1 MSLLKYPHLERFGT
15 TEVEAIEVGT
25 TYVFPKLDGTNA
37 SVWADEDY
45 SIKAGSRNRELSLDS
60 DNAGFYAAM
69 LQDKQVGSYLLEYPY
84 HILYGEWLVPHT
96 VRTYVDTAWRKFY
109 VFDVFNKLTGEFIP
123 FTEYEERLKAYGLNY
138 LAPLAIIKNGDINVF
153 TQCLEKNTVLIK
165 DGEGVGEGIVIKNYD
180 YVNKYGRVTWAKLV
194 TNEFKDKHHKEKG
207 APLIGC
213 EIVEEKIV
221 NKLVTES
228 LVDKVVAKIITS
240 NDGVWSSKNIP
251 QLIGTVFYD
260 LVRED
265 IWTMVKDFKN
275 PTINFKTLSHYT
287 TAKVKELRKDLF

>member
-1 MSLLKYPHLERFGT
+1 MSFLKYPHLERFGN

-25 TYVFPKLDGTNA
+25 AYVFPKLDGTNA
-37 SVWADEDY
+37 SVWAAEDY

-69 LQDKQVGSYLLEYPY
+69 LQDKQVGAYLLEYPY

-96 VRTYVDTAWRKFY
+96 VKTYVDTAWRKFY

-123 FTEYEERLKAYGLNY
+123 FNGYEEELKSYGLNY
-138 LAPLAIIKNGDINVF
+138 LAPLAIIKNGDIDVF

-194 TNEFKDKHHKEKG
+194 TNEFKDKHHKEMG

-287 TAKVKELRKDLF
+287 TAKIKELRKDLF

>member
-1 MSLLKYPHLERFGT
+1 MSFLKYPHLEKFGN

-37 SVWADEDY
+37 SVWAAEDY
-45 SIKAGSRNRELSLDS
+45 SIKAGSRNRELSLEA

-69 LQDKQVGSYLLEYPY
+69 LTDKQVGAYLLEHPY

-96 VRTYVDTAWRKFY
+96 LKTYVDTAWRKFY
-109 VFDVFNKLTGEFIP
+109 VFDVFNTITQRFIP
-123 FTEYEERLKAYGLNY
+123 FDRYEEKLKAYSLNY
-138 LAPLAIIKNGDINVF
+138 LAPIAIVKNGDIDVF
-153 TQCLEKNTVLIK
+153 TKCLEKNTFLIK
-165 DGEGVGEGIVIKNYD
+165 DGEGVGEGIVIKNYA
-180 YVNKYGRVTWAKLV
+180 YANRYGRVTWAKIV
-194 TNEFKDKHHKEKG
+194 TNEFKDGHHKEMG

-221 NKLVTES
+221 NKFVTSS
-228 LVDKVVAKIITS
+228 LVDKVVAKII
-240 NDGVWSSKNIP
+240 NDTGGWSSKNIP
-251 QLIGTVFYD
+251 QLINTVFYD
-260 LVRED
+260 LIRED
-265 IWTMVKDFKN
+265 AWTMVKDFKN

>member
-1 MSLLKYPHLERFGT
+1 MSFLKYPHLERFGS

-37 SVWADEDY
+37 SVWMAEDG

-69 LQDKQVGSYLLEYPY
+69 MKCEQVSSYLLKHPH
-84 HILYGEWLVPHT
+84 HILYGEWLVPHSLK
-96 VRTYVDTAWRKFY
+96 TYVDTAWRKFY
-109 VFDVFNKLTGEFIP
+109 VFDVFNTLTKQFVPYDDYKDNVKEH
-123 FTEYEERLKAYGLNY
+123 GLDY
-138 LAPLAIIKNGDINVF
+138 LAPIAIVMNGDIDVF
-153 TQCLEKNTVLIK
+153 TKCLERNTFLIE
-165 DGEGVGEGIVIKNYD
+165 DGKGVGEGVVIKNYD
-180 YVNKYGRVTWAKLV
+180 YVNKYDRVTWAKLV
-194 TNEFKDKHHKEKG
+194 TNEFKDTHRKEMG

-221 NKLVTES
+221 SKLVTLS
-228 LVDKVVAKIITS
+228 LVDKVVAKIV
-240 NDGVWSSKNIP
+240 NDTGGWSSRNIP
-251 QLIGTVFYD
+251 QLINTVFYD
-260 LVRED
+260 LIRED
-265 IWTMVKDFKN
+265 AWTMVKEFKN

>member
-1 MSLLKYPHLERFGT
+1 MSFLKYPHLEKFGS

-37 SVWADEDY
+37 SVWAAEDY
-45 SIKAGSRNRELSLDS
+45 SIKAGSRTRELSLEA

-69 LQDKQVGSYLLEYPY
+69 LADKRIGEYLYQYPY
-84 HILYGEWLVPHT
+84 YILYGEWLVPHSLK
-96 VRTYVDTAWRKFY
+96 TYKDDAWRKFY
-109 VFDVFNKLTGEFIP
+109 VFDVFNTLTQQFIT
-123 FTEYEERLKAYGLNY
+123 FDIYEESLKAYKLDY
-138 LAPLAIIKNGDINVF
+138 VAPIAIIKNGNIETF
-153 TQCLEKNTVLIK
+153 TKCLDKNTMLIK

-180 YVNKYGRVTWAKLV
+180 FVNKYGRVTWAKMV
-194 TNEFKDKHHKEKG
+194 TNEFKEAHHKEMG

-221 NKLVTES
+221 AKLVTSS
-228 LVDKVVAKIITS
+228 LVDKVVAKII
-240 NDGVWSSKNIP
+240 NDTGGWSSKNIP
-251 QLIGTVFYD
+251 QLINTVFYD

-265 IWTMVKDFKN
+265 AWTMVKDFKY

>member
-1 MSLLKYPHLERFGT
+1 MTFLKYPHLERFGT
-15 TEVEAIEVGT
+15 NEVEAIEVGT
-25 TYVFPKLDGTNA
+25 AYVFPKLDGTNA
-37 SVWADEDY
+37 SVWAGEDY
-45 SIKAGSRNRELSLDS
+45 SIKTGSRNRELSLES

-96 VRTYVDTAWRKFY
+96 VKTYVDTAWRKFY
-109 VFDVFNKLTGEFIP
+109 VFDVFNKLTGRFIP
-123 FTEYEERLKAYGLNY
+123 FTEYEENLKSYGLNY
-138 LAPLAIIKNGDINVF
+138 LAPLAIIKNGDIDVF
-153 TQCLEKNTVLIK
+153 TKCLEKNTVLIK

-194 TNEFKDKHHKEKG
+194 TNEFKDKHHKEMG

-251 QLIGTVFYD
+251 QLINTVFYD
-260 LVRED
+260 LIRED
-265 IWTMVKDFKN
+265 AWTMVKEFKN

>member
-1 MSLLKYPHLERFGT
+1 MSFLKYPHLEKFGS

-37 SVWADEDY
+37 SVWAAEDY
-45 SIKAGSRNRELSLDS
+45 SIKAGSRTRELSLEA

-69 LQDKQVGSYLLEYPY
+69 LADKRLGEYLYQYPY
-84 HILYGEWLVPHT
+84 YILYGEWLVPHSLK
-96 VRTYVDTAWRKFY
+96 TYKDDAWRKFY
-109 VFDVFNKLTGEFIP
+109 VFDVFNTLTQQFIT
-123 FTEYEERLKAYGLNY
+123 FDIYEESLKAYKLDY
-138 LAPLAIIKNGDINVF
+138 IAPIAIIKNGNIETF
-153 TQCLEKNTVLIK
+153 TKCLDKNTMLIK

-180 YVNKYGRVTWAKLV
+180 FVNKYGRVTWAKMV
-194 TNEFKDKHHKEKG
+194 TNEFKEAHHKEMG

-221 NKLVTES
+221 AKLVTSS
-228 LVDKVVAKIITS
+228 LVDKVVAKII
-240 NDGVWSSKNIP
+240 NDTGGWSSKNIP
-251 QLIGTVFYD
+251 QLINTVFYD

-265 IWTMVKDFKN
+265 AWTMVKEFKN

>member
-1 MSLLKYPHLERFGT
+1 MSFLKYPHLERFGSS
-15 TEVEAIEVGT
+15 EVEAIEVGT

-37 SVWADEDY
+37 SVWAAEDY
-45 SIKAGSRNRELSLDS
+45 SIKAGSRNRELTLEA

-69 LQDKQVGSYLLEYPY
+69 LQDKQVNAYLLEYPY

-96 VRTYVDTAWRKFY
+96 VKTYVDTAWRKFY
-109 VFDVFNKLTGEFIP
+109 VFDVFNTITQQFVP
-123 FTEYEERLKAYGLNY
+123 FNAYEENLKAYGLNY
-138 LAPLAIIKNGDINVF
+138 LAPIAIIKNGDVSVF
-153 TQCLEKNTVLIK
+153 TKCLEKNTFLIK

-180 YVNKYGRVTWAKLV
+180 FVNRYGRVTWAKLV
-194 TNEFKDKHHKEKG
+194 TNEFKDSHHKEMG

-221 NKLVTES
+221 NKLVTSS
-228 LVDKVVAKIITS
+228 LVDKVVAKII
-240 NDGVWSSKNIP
+240 NDTGGWSSKNIP
-251 QLIGTVFYD
+251 QLINTVFYD
-260 LVRED
+260 LIRED
-265 IWTMVKDFKN
+265 AWTMVKEFKN

>member
-1 MSLLKYPHLERFGT
+1 MSFLKYPHLEKFGS

-37 SVWADEDY
+37 SVWAAEDY
-45 SIKAGSRNRELSLDS
+45 SIKAGSRTRELSLEA

-69 LQDKQVGSYLLEYPY
+69 LADKRIGEYLYQYPY
-84 HILYGEWLVPHT
+84 YILYGEWLVPHSLK
-96 VRTYVDTAWRKFY
+96 TYKDDAWRKFY
-109 VFDVFNKLTGEFIP
+109 VFDVFNTLTQQFIT
-123 FTEYEERLKAYGLNY
+123 FDIYEESLKAYKLDY
-138 LAPLAIIKNGDINVF
+138 IAPIAIIKNGNIETF
-153 TQCLEKNTVLIK
+153 TKCLDKNTMLIK

-180 YVNKYGRVTWAKLV
+180 FVNKYGRVTWAKMV
-194 TNEFKDKHHKEKG
+194 TNEFKEAHHKEMG

-221 NKLVTES
+221 AKLVTSS
-228 LVDKVVAKIITS
+228 LVDKVVAKII
-240 NDGVWSSKNIP
+240 NDTGGWSSKNIP
-251 QLIGTVFYD
+251 QLINTVFYD

-265 IWTMVKDFKN
+265 AWTMVKDFKY

>member
-1 MSLLKYPHLERFGT
+1 MSFLKYPHLEKFGS

-37 SVWADEDY
+37 SVWAAEDY
-45 SIKAGSRNRELSLDS
+45 SIKAGSRNSELSLES

-69 LQDKQVGSYLLEYPY
+69 LADKRIGEYVYQYPY
-84 HILYGEWLVPHT
+84 HILYGEWLVPHSLK
-96 VRTYVDTAWRKFY
+96 TYKDDAWRKFY
-109 VFDVFNKLTGEFIP
+109 VFDVFNTLTQQFIP
-123 FTEYEERLKAYGLNY
+123 FDIYEESLKAYKLDY
-138 LAPLAIIKNGDINVF
+138 VAPIAIIKNGSIETF
-153 TQCLEKNTVLIK
+153 TKCLDKNTMLIK
-165 DGEGVGEGIVIKNYD
+165 DGEGVGEGIVIKNYNF
-180 YVNKYGRVTWAKLV
+180 VNKYGRVTWAKMV
-194 TNEFKDKHHKEKG
+194 TNEFKEAHHKEMG

-221 NKLVTES
+221 AKLVTSS
-228 LVDKVVAKIITS
+228 LVDKVVAKII
-240 NDGVWSSKNIP
+240 NDTGGWSSKNIP
-251 QLIGTVFYD
+251 QLINTVFYD

-265 IWTMVKDFKN
+265 AWTMVKDFKY